1 MECTSRGAALQNSIG
16 IRFWSVLMDAES
28 IRLDPAPLA
37 RPLLPGP
44 SERVSA
50 RPGGL
55 LVIFELHGCSL
66 TVGSQV
72 RIWHVSEVRHLK

>member
-1 MECTSRGAALQNSIG
+1 MVQLFKTQLG
-16 IRFWSVLMDAES
+16 IRFWSVLVDAVS

-44 SERVSA
+44 LERVSA

-72 RIWHVSEVRHLK
+72 RIRHVSEVRRLK